1 MAVLVNKNLAA
12 GSGLGGG
19 IFFSACG
26 AGFDG
31 VIKGS
36 TFGGLKNMLSA
47 TVLHIRF
54 PFYSSYTNS
63 KNNLTALAR
72 LSSKRTI
79 L

>member
-1 MAVLVNKNLAA
+1 MAVYVNNNLAA
-12 GSGLGGG
+12 GSGLAGGV
-19 IFFSACG
+19 FFPTCG
-26 AGFDG
+26 VGFDG
-31 VIKGS
+31 MIKGS
-36 TFGGLKNMLSA
+36 AFGGLKNMLSA